1 MKKYFILNFDLP
13 LLSTLC
19 PYIGL
24 LKKHRKINPR
34 YKFFCIVY
42 NEILYIFKSS
52 LLIKWQGIICFKPNV
67 FAFLK
72 NDIKSPFRAVARMG
86 SYDFVRCRLT
96 ISLQLIEPKKQKAP
110 DCVIKCRNDIVS
122 GWKSPF
128 FFAVRGWRK
137 QGKEFNTVL
146 PVYRKYRRLG
156 TKKAPIF
163 LWDNSLK
170 ISAFSFCIQL

>member
-1 MKKYFILNFDLP
+1 M
-13 LLSTLC
+13 
-19 PYIGL
+19 
-24 LKKHRKINPR
+24 
-34 YKFFCIVY
+34 Y

-52 LLIKWQGIICFKPNV
+52 LLIKWQGIICFEPNV

-96 ISLQLIEPKKQKAP
+96 ISLHLFEPKKQKAP
-110 DCVIKCRNDIVS
+110 NCVIKRRNDIVS

-137 QGKEFNTVL
+137 QGKEFVPSCRFIGNTAFWVQ
-146 PVYRKYRRLG
+146 
-156 TKKAPIF
+156 KKHLFSCGLFPENKCF
-163 LWDNSLK
+163 LFLYSVVSGHLQK
-170 ISAFSFCIQL
+170 RISSSSKSSVGLSSASRVFLHSAGARIMSCS

>member
-13 LLSTLC
+13 FLSTLC

-52 LLIKWQGIICFKPNV
+52 LLINWQGIICFEPNV

-72 NDIKSPFRAVARMG
+72 NDIKSPFRDIARMG
-86 SYDFVRCRLT
+86 SYDFVRCRLI
-96 ISLQLIEPKKQKAP
+96 ISFHLFEPEKQK
-110 DCVIKCRNDIVS
+110 S
-122 GWKSPF
+122 
-128 FFAVRGWRK
+128 
-137 QGKEFNTVL
+137 T
-146 PVYRKYRRLG
+146 
-156 TKKAPIF
+156 
-163 LWDNSLK
+163 
-170 ISAFSFCIQL
+170 

>member
-19 PYIGL
+19 LYIGL

-52 LLIKWQGIICFKPNV
+52 LLINWQGIICFEPNV

-96 ISLQLIEPKKQKAP
+96 ISLHLFEPKKQKSTWLCNQVPKWHSFGMKIAVFLRCKGMEKTGQWVYTAFGVQEKHLFSCGIIP
-110 DCVIKCRNDIVS
+110 
-122 GWKSPF
+122 WK
-128 FFAVRGWRK
+128 
-137 QGKEFNTVL
+137 
-146 PVYRKYRRLG
+146 
-156 TKKAPIF
+156 
-163 LWDNSLK
+163 
-170 ISAFSFCIQL
+170 